1 MVRMRQ
7 SLSALVLAAGKG
19 TRMNSRKPK
28 VLHEIAGLPLVCHV
42 IEAIKPLQPDNI
54 VVVIPL
60 GHENI
65 GEAVKPTCIKIQENA
80 LGTGNAVKCGLTD
93 LKTLSG
99 TVLVAFGADPMIT
112 TETLKKMIEAREV
125 ENPPDVVV
133 LGFRTENPDGYG
145 RLVLG
150 DDGKLERI
158 VEVSEAHTIDKPVEL
173 YNAGV
178 MAINGTKIAG
188 FIEELS
194 PENGKKEYYLT
205 DIVEIALAKGGYA
218 TVVEG
223 EETETLGVDSRADL
237 ARAEAMMQARL
248 RLRMLSSGVTL
259 ISPETNFFSHD
270 TVIGKDSI
278 IHPNVV
284 IGKNVRIGEAVEIKS
299 FSHLEGA
306 IISNDVVVGPYARLR
321 SGTEIDKGVKIGNFV
336 EIKKAKIGEG
346 AKVNHLSYVGDAY
359 VGQNANIGAGTI
371 TCNYDGFAKHVTV
384 IGDGVFIGSNTSLV
398 APVEVGDNA
407 IIGAGSTIT
416 KSVDEN
422 ALSVV
427 RGELKELPNGAKR
440 FRSRRMQVRKKD

>member
-1 MVRMRQ
+1 MRQ

-65 GEAVKPTCIKIQENA
+65 GEAVKPASIKIQENA

-133 LGFRTENPDGYG
+133 LGFRTENPGRYG

-194 PENGKKEYYLT
+194 PQNGKKEYYLT

-218 TVVEG
+218 AVVEG
-223 EETETLGVDSRADL
+223 EESETLGVDSRADL

-248 RLRMLSSGVTL
+248 RLRMLSNGVTL

-306 IISNDVVVGPYARLR
+306 IISNEVVIGPYARLR
-321 SGTEIDKGVKIGNFV
+321 PGTEIDNGVKIGNFV

-346 AKVNHLSYVGDAY
+346 AKINHLSYVGDAN

-440 FRSRRMQVRKKD
+440 FRSRRTQGRKKD

>member
-1 MVRMRQ
+1 MGRMRQ

-218 TVVEG
+218 AVVEG
-223 EETETLGVDSRADL
+223 EESETLGVDSRADL

-248 RLRMLSSGVTL
+248 RLRMLSNGVTL
-259 ISPETNFFSHD
+259 ISPETNFFSYD

-306 IISNDVVVGPYARLR
+306 IISNEVVIGPYARLR
-321 SGTEIDKGVKIGNFV
+321 PGTEIDNGVKIGNFV

-346 AKVNHLSYVGDAY
+346 AKINHLSYVGDAN

-427 RGELKELPNGAKR
+427 RGELKEIPNGAER
-440 FRSRRMQVRKKD
+440 FRSRRKQVWKKD

>member
-1 MVRMRQ
+1 MGRMRQ

-65 GEAVKPTCIKIQENA
+65 GEAVKPASIKIQENA

-133 LGFRTENPDGYG
+133 LGFRTENPGRYG

-194 PENGKKEYYLT
+194 PQNRKKEYYLT

-218 TVVEG
+218 AVVEG
-223 EETETLGVDSRADL
+223 EESETLGVDSRADL

-248 RLRMLSSGVTL
+248 RLRMLSNGVTL

-306 IISNDVVVGPYARLR
+306 IISNEVVIGPYARLR
-321 SGTEIDKGVKIGNFV
+321 PGTEIDNGVKIGNFV

-346 AKVNHLSYVGDAY
+346 AKINHLSYVGDAN

-440 FRSRRMQVRKKD
+440 FRSRRTQGRKKD

>member
-1 MVRMRQ
+1 MQQ

-19 TRMNSRKPK
+19 TRMNSRKLK

-54 VVVIPL
+54 VVVIPS
-60 GHENI
+60 GHETI
-65 GEAVKPTCIKIQENA
+65 GDVVKPAAIKIQQNA
-80 LGTGNAVKCGLTD
+80 LGTGDAVKCGLAD

-112 TETLKKMIEAREV
+112 TETLKKMIEAREI

-133 LGFRTENPDGYG
+133 LGFRTENPDRYG
-145 RLVLG
+145 RLVLD

-158 VEVSEAHTIDKPVEL
+158 VEVSEADTIDKPVEL

-178 MAINGTKIAG
+178 MAINGAKISG
-188 FIEELS
+188 FLEELS
-194 PENGKKEYYLT
+194 PDNGKKEYYLT
-205 DIVEIALAKGGYA
+205 DIVGIALAKGGYA
-218 TVVEG
+218 VVVEG
-223 EETETLGVDSRADL
+223 EESESLGVDSREDL

-248 RLRMLSSGVTL
+248 RHRMLSGGVTL
-259 ISPETNFFSHD
+259 VSPETTFFSHD

-284 IGKNVRIGEAVEIKS
+284 IGKNVTIGEAVEIKS

-306 IISNDVVVGPYARLR
+306 IISDEVVIGPYARLR
-321 SGTEIDKGVKIGNFV
+321 PESEIEKGAKIGNFV

-346 AKVNHLSYVGDAY
+346 AKVNHLSYVGDAN

-371 TCNYDGFAKHVTV
+371 TCNYDGFAKHLTV
-384 IGDGVFIGSNTSLV
+384 IGDDVFIGSNTSLV

-416 KSVDEN
+416 KSVEEN

-427 RGELKELPNGAKR
+427 RGELKEIPNGAKR
-440 FRSRRMQVRKKD
+440 FRSRRQQDRKKD

>member
-1 MVRMRQ
+1 MGRMRQ

-65 GEAVKPTCIKIQENA
+65 GEAVKPASIKIQENA

-93 LKTLSG
+93 LKALSG
-99 TVLVAFGADPMIT
+99 TVLVAFGADPLIT

-133 LGFRTENPDGYG
+133 LGFRTENPDRYG
-145 RLVLG
+145 RLVLD

-188 FIEELS
+188 FLEELS
-194 PENGKKEYYLT
+194 PQNGKKEYYLT

-223 EETETLGVDSRADL
+223 QESETLGVDSRADL

-248 RLRMLSSGVTL
+248 RLRMLSNGVTL

-306 IISNDVVVGPYARLR
+306 IISNEVVIGPYARLR
-321 SGTEIDKGVKIGNFV
+321 PGTEIDNGVKIGNFV

-346 AKVNHLSYVGDAY
+346 AKINHLSYVGDAN

-440 FRSRRMQVRKKD
+440 FRSRRTQVRKKD

>member
-1 MVRMRQ
+1 MGRMRQ

-65 GEAVKPTCIKIQENA
+65 GEAVKPASIKIQENA

-194 PENGKKEYYLT
+194 PQNGKKEYYLT

-218 TVVEG
+218 AVVEG
-223 EETETLGVDSRADL
+223 EESETLGVDSRADL

-248 RLRMLSSGVTL
+248 RLRMLSNGVTL
-259 ISPETNFFSHD
+259 ISPETNFFSYD

-306 IISNDVVVGPYARLR
+306 IISNEVVIGPYARLR
-321 SGTEIDKGVKIGNFV
+321 PGTEIDNGVKIGNFV
-336 EIKKAKIGEG
+336 EIKKATIGEG
-346 AKVNHLSYVGDAY
+346 AKINHLSYVGDAN

-440 FRSRRMQVRKKD
+440 FRSRRTQVRKKD

>member
-1 MVRMRQ
+1 MGRMRQ

-248 RLRMLSSGVTL
+248 RLRMLSNGVTL
-259 ISPETNFFSHD
+259 ISPETNFFSYD

-306 IISNDVVVGPYARLR
+306 IISNEVVIGPYARLR
-321 SGTEIDKGVKIGNFV
+321 PGTEIDNGVKIGNFV

-346 AKVNHLSYVGDAY
+346 AKINHLSYVGDAN

-440 FRSRRMQVRKKD
+440 FRSRRTQVRKKD

>member
-1 MVRMRQ
+1 MGRMRQ

-65 GEAVKPTCIKIQENA
+65 GEAVKPASIKIQENA

-133 LGFRTENPDGYG
+133 LGFRTANPDRYG

-194 PENGKKEYYLT
+194 PQNRKKEYYLT

-218 TVVEG
+218 AVVEG
-223 EETETLGVDSRADL
+223 EESETLGVDSRADL

-248 RLRMLSSGVTL
+248 RLRMLSNGVTL

-306 IISNDVVVGPYARLR
+306 IISNEVVIGPYARLR
-321 SGTEIDKGVKIGNFV
+321 PGTEIDNGVKIGNFV

-346 AKVNHLSYVGDAY
+346 AKINHLSYVGDAN

-371 TCNYDGFAKHVTV
+371 TCNYDGFAKHFTV

-440 FRSRRMQVRKKD
+440 FRSRRTQGRKKD